1 MQYLAI
7 ALTPRKAQ
15 GLLLGLGMSFIAI
28 PASGICP
35 RYFKRNRGLATGI
48 TVAGSSVE
56 GVVWPIAL
64 NKMLPGG
71 LSFDWTIRIVGFIM
85 IPLHV
90 IVVLTVRTPLQ
101 QAQGVEDGK
110 ASYDGRLEK
119 KMKIDRTG
127 IKKPPFILL
136 CAGLFVANLGFFTP
150 FFYISTYA
158 VHLGMSQKLAFYLV
172 SVLNGAS
179 TFGRI
184 LPGFI
189 ADRLGRFNILT
200 ICALFGGIIAFCWT
214 TATSVAGVIVWTAA
228 YGFASGI
235 SNLRIFS

>member
-1 MQYLAI
+1 
-7 ALTPRKAQ
+7 
-15 GLLLGLGMSFIAI
+15 MSFIAI

-48 TVAGSSVE
+48 TAAGSSIG

-64 NKMLPGG
+64 NEMLHSGG

-85 IPLHV
+85 LPLHL

-101 QAQGVEDGK
+101 QVQKVDNGNTSDDAQLK
-110 ASYDGRLEK
+110 K

-150 FFYISTYA
+150 FFYLSTYA
-158 VHLGMSQKLAFYLV
+158 VHLGMSQQLAFYLV

-189 ADRLGRFNILT
+189 ADKLGRFNILT
-200 ICALFGGIIAFCWT
+200 ISALLGGVIVFCWT
-214 TATSVAGVIVWTAA
+214 TATSIAGVVVWTAA
-228 YGFASGI
+228 YGFASGVRNSLCSI
-235 SNLRIFS
+235 SHTSWLTTCFRPF